1 MEVSLT
7 NTKKIAAISG
17 ATSGIG
23 KACVKALMEKG
34 ILVIANSRT
43 QEQLTRLEA
52 EYNNEIG
59 STVHGFC
66 ADASRE
72 GMVTDLFAFSESK
85 LEAQPQIFIL
95 CAGHGLPG
103 SLLKSDHRKWRNLV
117 DVNYIGTMHQLR
129 ECADLFL
136 EHAKHEQHENFV
148 RDIVVIGSTVGRQI
162 SAANPV
168 YGSVKFAVH
177 SLVESLRQEVCSKNI
192 RITLIEPGFVITKF
206 QQTAEYDMDWFRSV
220 EKDWG
225 PFLTADDVARA
236 IDFVIQQP
244 PHVHIDD
251 IRIRPTKQKM

>member
-1 MEVSLT
+1 M
-7 NTKKIAAISG
+7 NNKRIAAISG

-23 KACVKALMEKG
+23 RACVKVLLEKG
-34 ILVIANSRT
+34 ISVVANSRT
-43 QEQLTRLEA
+43 QEHLTRLEA
-52 EYNNEIG
+52 EYNNNIG
-59 STVHGFC
+59 SAVHGFC

-72 GMVTDLFAFSESK
+72 GMVTDLFAFSEAK
-85 LEAQPQIFIL
+85 FGAQPQIFIL
-95 CAGHGLPG
+95 SAGHGLPG

-117 DVNYIGTMHQLR
+117 DVNYIGAMHQLR

-136 EHAKHEQHENFV
+136 EHARYEKSEDFV
-148 RDIVVIGSTVGRQI
+148 RDIVVIGSTVGRQL

-192 RITLIEPGFVITKF
+192 RITLIEPGFVTTKF
-206 QQTAEYDMDWFRSV
+206 QQTAEYDMDWFGSL
-220 EKDWG
+220 EKEWG
-225 PFLTADDVARA
+225 PFLRADDVART

-244 PHVHIDD
+244 PYVHVDD